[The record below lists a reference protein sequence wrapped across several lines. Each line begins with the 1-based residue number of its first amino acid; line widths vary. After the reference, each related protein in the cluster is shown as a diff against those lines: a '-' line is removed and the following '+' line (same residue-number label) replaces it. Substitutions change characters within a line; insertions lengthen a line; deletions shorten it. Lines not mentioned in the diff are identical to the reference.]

1 MRALKLEDTG
11 SPPSLSV
18 VDIPKPVP
26 GPGEAL
32 IRVAACGFCHH
43 DLLVMNGT
51 LRRGVRPGTVLGH
64 EISGVV
70 EELGEGVTLVSPGDR
85 VVSLLTN
92 ACGRCDRC
100 LSGRQHRCRNG
111 EGIGHGRD
119 GGFAEYVALSQHSL
133 VTLPAELDLAQACLL
148 ACPAGVSLQALMA
161 VDVSEGETV
170 VVVGAGGG
178 LGVHAV
184 RLAKALGALTIAVTS
199 TSGKATVL
207 YRHGADDV
215 IESAGPDS
223 GLDFWEVVMALTGD
237 EGADVVIDTVGTP
250 TIRSSVRSLGQYG
263 RLALLGEVGG
273 EENLRGLIPEIV
285 FRDAR
290 VVGSSGVS
298 RSTLERIIE
307 LAVDGKVSPVQ
318 QRQLPLE
325 EAGRAV
331 ELLTERAVLG
341 RLALVPSA

>member
-1 MRALKLEDTG
+1 MRALKLEKAG
-11 SPPSLSV
+11 PSPSLSV
-18 VDIPKPVP
+18 VDMPKPSP

-32 IRVAACGFCHH
+32 VRVAACGFCHH
-43 DLLVMNGT
+43 DLLVMSGT

-70 EELGEGVTLVSPGDR
+70 EELGEGVTLVNSGDR

-133 VTLPAELDLAQACLL
+133 VVLPETVDLIQASLL
-148 ACPAGVSLQALMA
+148 ACPAGVSLQALMV

-184 RLAKALGALTIAVTS
+184 QLAKALGGHTIAVTS

-215 IESAGPDS
+215 IESPGPDS

-237 EGADVVIDTVGTP
+237 EGGDVVIDTVGTP

-273 EENLRGLIPEIV
+273 EGDLRGLIPEIV
-285 FRDAR
+285 FRDAHL
-290 VVGSSGVS
+290 VGSSGVS
-298 RSTLERIIE
+298 RSTLERVIE
-307 LAVDGKVSPVQ
+307 LAVDGKVSPVL